1 MSPFLES
8 LAQAAQ
14 NTLLQLAGGLPQ
26 LLIGLGI
33 FVLGFLLADL
43 VRRAIYRAITRANLG
58 KHGDTLDTVLSQLA
72 FGTILILAGILALSV
87 IGIDVTSLVAGLGLT
102 SLALGFALKD
112 ILENTISGLLILFS
126 RSYVVG
132 DIIRVT
138 DQEGVVTDISLR
150 VTTIKT
156 ADGIETLIPNRMA
169 YGNILQNRTA
179 FPTLR
184 RMLEF
189 LLPPGQDPVEACAR
203 ASKATA
209 AIEGMISEPAAQTE
223 AVLTADGQIRLRVHY
238 WVGSRNVP
246 ADLGTRVIAAV
257 TAALAHQN

>member
-8 LAQAAQ
+8 LAKAAQ

-33 FVLGFLLADL
+33 FVLGFFLAEL

-72 FGTILILAGILALSV
+72 FGVILVLAGILALSI

-184 RMLEF
+184 RTLEF
-189 LLPPGQDPVEACAR
+189 QLPLGLDAIEACAR
-203 ASKATA
+203 ASKATR

-223 AVLTADGQIRLRVHY
+223 AVLTPEGAIRLRVHY
-238 WVGSRNVP
+238 WVPNRDVP

-257 TAALAHQN
+257 TKALTP

>member
-8 LAQAAQ
+8 LVKAAQ
-14 NTLLQLAGGLPQ
+14 GILLQLAGGLPRV
-26 LLIGLGI
+26 LIGLGL
-33 FVLGFLLADL
+33 FVLGFLLAEL
-43 VRRAIYRAITRANLG
+43 VRRAIYRAVTRANLG

-72 FGTILILAGILALSV
+72 FGVILTLAGILALSV
-87 IGIDVTSLVAGLGLT
+87 VGIDVTSLVAGLGLT
-102 SLALGFALKD
+102 SLAIGFALKD

-132 DIIRVT
+132 DIIRVN

-184 RMLEF
+184 RTLEF
-189 LLPPGQDPVEACAR
+189 QLPFGLDAVEACAR
-203 ASKATA
+203 ASKATR

-223 AVLTADGQIRLRVHY
+223 AVLTPEGVIRLRVHY
-238 WVGSRNVP
+238 WVASRDVP

-257 TAALAHQN
+257 TGALTH